1 MGAELPEQDIITF
14 KTFFGI
20 FLKVIYVV
28 RKIITT
34 LVAFIFSM
42 GILLAFT
49 EHLSLGNG
57 IYLAF
62 VSAFT
67 VGYGDIVPHTSLGR
81 TICVIFLP
89 ITGMLLT
96 GIIVAAA
103 INAIDLGLKND
114 DGKT

>member
-1 MGAELPEQDIITF
+1 MDVDVPETDLITF

-20 FLKVIYVV
+20 FLKVIYVL
-28 RKIITT
+28 RKIVTT
-34 LVAFIFSM
+34 MVAFIFIM
-42 GILLAFT
+42 GIFLAFI
-49 EHLSLGNG
+49 EKLSLGDG

-67 VGYGDIVPHTSLGR
+67 VGYGDIVPHTLLGR
-81 TICVIFLP
+81 VVCVIILP

-103 INAIDLGLKND
+103 IAAIDRGLKM
-114 DGKT
+114 GKNN

>member
-1 MGAELPEQDIITF
+1 MDINDSGPDIITF

-28 RKIITT
+28 RKIISTMV
-34 LVAFIFSM
+34 LFIVAM
-42 GILLAFT
+42 GFLLAFV
-49 EHLSLGNG
+49 EGLSIGNG
-57 IYLAF
+57 VYLAF

-67 VGYGDIVPHTSLGR
+67 VGYGDIVPRTLLGR
-81 TICVIFLP
+81 TICVIVLP

-103 INAIDLGLKND
+103 ITAIDRGLKM
-114 DGKT
+114 GKNN